1 MSLPLD
7 GLRVLSLAHQY
18 PGPYA
23 TLILA
28 DLGADVVLVER
39 PGAGD
44 PARAFPGFHGALAR
58 GKRSVALDLK
68 TDQGRDL
75 LRALARRSDVVLDG
89 FRPGILDRLGVGAR
103 ELTEVRPDLVYVSVT
118 GYGQGGPNETRP
130 GHDLTYQAEAGM
142 LYEHLPP
149 ASPPAPPSLA
159 LGDLASGLLTVQAVL
174 LGLLRR
180 ERQGCGGWLDVSM
193 FDALVSL
200 LTAHIGPVL
209 NKDGPPGFPYEPG
222 YGVFATRDGRY
233 LALGVAHEDHFWRA
247 LCAAT
252 GLTGELNLNA
262 RQRFD
267 RHERLSAALADRIA
281 TRTCAEWE
289 EIFTAADVPFGRVR
303 GLGELPDVPHVRAR
317 KLISRLPGDG
327 RWYVRQPLGVDG
339 RWPGPRSGVPGL
351 GAHTVE
357 VLAETGVPQED
368 IDSAI
373 ASAAAIQHPGP
384 G

>member
-1 MSLPLD
+1 M
-7 GLRVLSLAHQY
+7 LSLAHQY

-39 PGAGD
+39 PGLGD

-58 GKRSVALDLK
+58 GKRSVVLDLK
-68 TDQGRDL
+68 TDQGREL
-75 LRALARRSDVVLDG
+75 LRALARGSDVVLDG
-89 FRPGILDRLGVGAR
+89 FRPGTLDRLGVGSR
-103 ELTEVRPDLVYVSVT
+103 ELTALRSDLVYVSVS

-149 ASPPAPPSLA
+149 APPPVPPSLA

-180 ERQGCGGWLDVSM
+180 ERQGCGSQLDVSM

-200 LTAHIGPVL
+200 LAAHIGPVL
-209 NKDGPPGFPYEPG
+209 NDDGPPGFPYEPG
-222 YGVFATRDGRY
+222 YGVFVTRDGRY

-252 GLTGELNLNA
+252 GLTAEQGQTAE
-262 RQRFD
+262 QRFA
-267 RHERLSAALADRIA
+267 RHEQLSAALAARIA
-281 TRTCAEWE
+281 TRTCEEWE

-303 GLGELPDVPHVRAR
+303 HLGELRDVPHVQAR
-317 KLISRLPGDG
+317 NLITRLPDDG

-339 RWPGPRSGVPGL
+339 QQPGPRSGVPPL

-357 VLAETGVPQED
+357 VLAEAGVSQEE
-368 IDSAI
+368 ITSAL
-373 ASAAAIQHPGP
+373 ASAAAVQHPDQT
-384 G
+384 